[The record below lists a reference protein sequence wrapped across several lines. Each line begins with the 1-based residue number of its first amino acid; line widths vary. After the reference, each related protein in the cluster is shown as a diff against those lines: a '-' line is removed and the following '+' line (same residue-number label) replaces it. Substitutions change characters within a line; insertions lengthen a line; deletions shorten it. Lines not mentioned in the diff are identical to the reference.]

1 MPGRSDGTNIGAIAI
16 SLKKPLKR
24 IQLLL
29 SAYANQNAKIT
40 VMVVLITEI
49 NIEFWIDLN
58 KAGVEK

>member
-16 SLKKPLKR
+16 SLKPLKR

-40 VMVVLITEI
+40 VMIVLITEI